1 MLFRSYRWEN
11 GEAEIVGDARDVRAP
26 EGATVFFETSPGRAL
41 FNSIIASPL
50 CYVNHQLDKKSIGR
64 LLDDAYDRID
74 RAAVVEMLDAVKSLG
89 YHWAARSGISFGV
102 KSIIIRFCC
111 WIRCWTSS

>member
-1 MLFRSYRWEN
+1 M
-11 GEAEIVGDARDVRAP
+11 
-26 EGATVFFETSPGRAL
+26 FFETSPGRAL

-102 KSIIIRFCC
+102 KSIIIPPEKAEITEATKKEDDVAKENYEDRKS
-111 WIRCWTSS
+111 TV